1 MGSRSPTEDRVGKA
15 LNRLFW
21 LLLTV
26 FVVIVVLVYLASQT
40 LMGQEGG

>member
-1 MGSRSPTEDRVGKA
+1 MTAQAKQPDWSK
-15 LNRLFW
+15 RLFW

-26 FVVIVVLVYLASQT
+26 FVVVLIMVPMIVYLASQT